1 MKYTNVQIESIL
13 EKLRNMPPVESVNQ
27 NCSKQEAIKILKE
40 EIASM
45 QQRGY
50 TLDKISS
57 ILNEEGLEIGTTTL
71 KNYLQRAK
79 IKNEKIAN
87 AANKIKKSELPE
99 LKTEEKSSA
108 DLVLSRKPF
117 VGEI

>member
-1 MKYTNVQIESIL
+1 
-13 EKLRNMPPVESVNQ
+13 MPPVESINQ
-27 NCSKQEAIKILKE
+27 DFSKQEAIKILKE

-57 ILNEEGLEIGTTTL
+57 ILNEEGIEIGTTTL

-79 IKNEKIAN
+79 IKNEKLAN
-87 AANKIKKSELPE
+87 NASKIKKSDISE
-99 LKTEEKSSA
+99 LKTEEKNLI
-108 DLVLSRKPF
+108 DLVPSKKPF

>member
-1 MKYTNVQIESIL
+1 
-13 EKLRNMPPVESVNQ
+13 MPPVESINQ
-27 NCSKQEAIKILKE
+27 DFSKQEAIKILKE

-57 ILNEEGLEIGTTTL
+57 ILNEEGIEIGTTTL

-79 IKNEKIAN
+79 IKNEKLAN
-87 AANKIKKSELPE
+87 NASKIKKSDISE
-99 LKTEEKSSA
+99 LKTEEKSLT
-108 DLVLSRKPF
+108 DLVTSKKPF